1 VSGHDRRDIVF
12 GPFLLNRH
20 RRSLSRDGV
29 AVPLRGRAFDVLAAL
44 ATSSGQTLNK
54 DALLGSVWPGR
65 AVEEN
70 NLQVHISALRKLL
83 GDEWIVTVPGCGY
96 RLLSA
101 TSPDE
106 TARTQGSGNRPGIA
120 VLPFV
125 NLSGDPH
132 EEYFAD
138 GIAHELIT
146 DLSHNRSLL
155 VVSRNSSFSYRG
167 RTLDVKIIAKELG
180 VRYVV
185 EGAVRRSG
193 QQIRVNAEL
202 IDAADGGHLWA
213 ERYHRN
219 VADIFAVQ
227 DEIAAAV
234 ATAIGPAV
242 VDAEQRHALRKPPAQ
257 LDAWA
262 AHQRGLWHWARGGDA
277 GNDQARTFFE
287 HAVALD
293 PLFASPHAMLAFVQ
307 LWDITL
313 GIACS
318 MRENLATA
326 ENEARTAI
334 ELDPDDAMTLA
345 LLSWISFYHG
355 DLTAALERAD
365 RAIAAN
371 HNDGAA
377 HMAKGNALVHAE
389 RPMEAREPLRMVL
402 RLNPRD
408 TFGSV
413 ASMNLGICD
422 YFERNY
428 ELAVDIAER
437 TVRAHPSVPFT
448 YRWLAASLG
457 QLGRTDE
464 ALEALRQAMRVSP
477 GSFAFF
483 TQTRPPWMA
492 KTNHDHLLEGLRKAG
507 WLG

>member
-1 VSGHDRRDIVF
+1 M
-12 GPFLLNRH
+12 
-20 RRSLSRDGV
+20 
-29 AVPLRGRAFDVLAAL
+29 
-44 ATSSGQTLNK
+44 
-54 DALLGSVWPGR
+54 
-65 AVEEN
+65 EEN

-101 TSPDE
+101 TFPDE
-106 TARTQGSGNRPGIA
+106 TAKMEGSGNRPGIA
-120 VLPFV
+120 VLPFID
-125 NLSGDPH
+125 LSGDPD

-138 GIAHELIT
+138 GIAHELIIN
-146 DLSHNRSLL
+146 LSHNRSLL
-155 VVSRNSSFSYRG
+155 VVSRNSSFSYRS
-167 RTLDVKIIAKELG
+167 RALDVKIIAKELG

-213 ERYHRN
+213 ERYHRD
-219 VADIFAVQ
+219 VADFFVVQ

-242 VDAEQRHALRKPPAQ
+242 VDAEQRRALRKPPAQ

-287 HAVALD
+287 QAVALELVVCAAPRD
-293 PLFASPHAMLAFVQ
+293 AGVRAAMGHHTRYCAFHA
-307 LWDITL
+307 
-313 GIACS
+313 
-318 MRENLATA
+318 ENLATA

-355 DLTAALERAD
+355 DLTAALEQAV

-389 RPMEAREPLRMVL
+389 RPTEAREPLQMVPQ
-402 RLNPRD
+402 LNPRD
-408 TFGSV
+408 TFGSL
-413 ASMNLGICD
+413 ASMYLGICD
-422 YFERNY
+422 YFGGNY
-428 ELAVDIAER
+428 ALAADIAER

-483 TQTRPPWMA
+483 TQTRPPWFA

-507 WLG
+507 WPG